1 MQLRIAHGNCLK
13 ATLQEE
19 QDADSYEEEI
29 IVLQASRVRVP
40 IVSYGTDR
48 PELSEH

>member
-1 MQLRIAHGNCLK
+1 MGTVSK

-19 QDADSYEEEI
+19 EDADSYEEEI
-29 IVLQASRVRVP
+29 IVLQASRIRIP
-40 IVSYGTDR
+40 IASYGTDR